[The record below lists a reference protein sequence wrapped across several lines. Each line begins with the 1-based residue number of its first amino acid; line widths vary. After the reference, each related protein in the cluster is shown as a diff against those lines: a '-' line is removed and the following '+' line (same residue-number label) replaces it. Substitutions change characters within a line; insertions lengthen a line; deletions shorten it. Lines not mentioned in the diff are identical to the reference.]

1 MWVFN
6 TIFGKIF
13 EFMFLP
19 FRGMSPWV
27 AMTIVSFVT
36 GLLMLFIFRYTSNQE
51 GIKRTKNKI
60 KAHLLEM
67 RLFSDNMGVSLKAQ
81 GNILKAN
88 LRYIAY
94 SAKPMLFMII
104 PVILILVHINF
115 WFGYDSLQPGEDAL
129 LKLMLTEDMSASQ
142 TEVLLEPSPGI
153 TVETD
158 PLRIEEFR
166 EIDWRISAT
175 ENGVHILNF
184 TVDGQPF
191 TKNVHVGQ
199 ARLTKISPR
208 KVGRAFFDQ
217 VFYPAEA
224 PVSGG
229 IPVEKVEIAYPEH
242 KMNLF
247 GWKMHWLIAYFA
259 LSVVFGFAFKGVF
272 GVEI

>member
-13 EFMFLP
+13 EVMFLP
-19 FRGMSPWV
+19 FRSMNPWV
-27 AMTIVSFVT
+27 AMAIVSFVT
-36 GLLMLFIFRYTSNQE
+36 GLLMLLIFRYTSNQE

-81 GNILKAN
+81 GSILKAN
-88 LRYIAY
+88 LRYVAY
-94 SAKPMLFMII
+94 SAKPMLFMIV

-129 LKLMLTEDMSASQ
+129 LKIHLTEGTSVSQ

-153 TVETD
+153 TLETE
-158 PLRIEEFR
+158 PLRIEELH

-175 ENGVHILNF
+175 ENGVHSLNF
-184 TVDGQPF
+184 TVDGWPF

-199 ARLTKISPR
+199 KKLTKISPR
-208 KVGRAFFDQ
+208 KVGSNFFDQ

-224 PVSGG
+224 PVSKQ